1 MSDINTVWPDWEL
14 AELIGT
20 GGWSRVYRA
29 VRKDQKDIQAAVKV
43 MNVPAE
49 EADSVLDEIRRL
61 KRFEGTSHVVSIEDY
76 AVLPEKD
83 GTRVIL
89 IRMELLTPLRS
100 YLSDR
105 TLSES
110 EVLRMGIELC
120 RGLSLCHGNGL
131 LHGDIKPDNILVK
144 DTLSSGVLFKLGDFG
159 ISGILGYAGTEE
171 EADLVMGDS
180 EAKGTPEY
188 MAPELMEGRQDGRS
202 DLYSLGITMYRYL
215 NGDRL
220 PFLSPQLR
228 IISHEN
234 RLSALRIRLSGTP
247 LPPASGA
254 SPETMSL
261 LWKACAWNPEERFP
275 TADAFREEIE
285 RVLRSLKDDGD
296 AQEKP
301 AEPNRIGNKGKTAAR
316 LRRLIFL
323 ILIAGVLAAV
333 GAAVRQG
340 TPGSLSGPAATPIPL
355 REVVIRDSSH
365 IRSKLTAL
373 WEYWNE
379 MPKDALP
386 EDLYQIPFVM
396 EADKYTPNIS
406 LTEVDGRIKVM
417 IDPEP
422 DAWSVSVMDETAGT
436 RSCTRDNAK
445 GYWSF
450 AADPGWMESE
460 MILSR
465 DADQAVVQY
474 CFKCSDGE
482 PDSVII
488 QIVPYGRTP
497 PFQIYSLPKQDRSQV
512 RWKLE
517 MVTEYGVVLEG
528 LYSEEGKQVN
538 RKGIPEG

>member
-43 MNVPAE
+43 LNVPAE

-76 AVLPEKD
+76 AVLPEED

-159 ISGILGYAGTEE
+159 ISGILGYAGTDE
-171 EADLVMGDS
+171 EADPVTGNS

-220 PFLSPQLR
+220 PFLSPQQR
-228 IISHEN
+228 IPSHEN
-234 RLSALRIRLSGTP
+234 RLAALRIRLSGTP

-275 TADAFREEIE
+275 SADAFREEME
-285 RVLRSLKDDGD
+285 RVLRFLKEDSG
-296 AQEKP
+296 AREKP
-301 AEPNRIGNKGKTAAR
+301 AKPDRNGSKGKAAAR
-316 LRRLIFL
+316 LRRLMFL
-323 ILIAGVLAAV
+323 VLIAGVLAAIV
-333 GAAVRQG
+333 AAVRQE
-340 TPGSLSGPAATPIPL
+340 TSGSLSGSVATPPPL
-355 REVVIRDSSH
+355 QEVVIRNSSH
-365 IRSKLTAL
+365 IRSELTAL
-373 WEYWNE
+373 WKYWNE
-379 MPKDALP
+379 MPKDTLP
-386 EDLYQIPFVM
+386 EDLHQIPFVM
-396 EADKYTPNIS
+396 DADKYAPNIS
-406 LTEVDGRIKVM
+406 LTEEDGRINVM

-422 DAWSVSVMDETAGT
+422 DTWFVSVMDEKAGT
-436 RSCTRDNAK
+436 RNCTRDDAK

-474 CFKCSDGE
+474 CFRCSDGE

-488 QIVPYGRTP
+488 QIVPYGCRP
-497 PFQIYSLPKQDRSQV
+497 PFQIYGFPKQDHSQF

-528 LYSEEGKQVN
+528 LYSEEGKQLN
-538 RKGIPEG
+538 RKEIPKG